1 MVIEPNVVDMP
12 GFTLVGLAISTRP
25 LASEIPALWGQ
36 FAPRIDEVVA
46 IAEPGVSYGV
56 MENFDALRS
65 TLDYIAA
72 VSVTS
77 AERIPV
83 GMVAKA
89 LGPSTYAV
97 FRATLSTLGDVYGHI
112 FNTWPNRASHVQV
125 RAPYFERY
133 DETFD
138 PGNAASKVDIYI
150 PVRPRIS
157 AEKP

>member
-1 MVIEPNVVDMP
+1 MVIEPLIVDMP
-12 GFTLVGLAISTRP
+12 GFAVVGLAISTRP

-65 TLDYIAA
+65 SLDYLAA

-77 AERIPV
+77 TEQIPS
-83 GMVAKA
+83 GMVAKVI
-89 LGPSTYAV
+89 GPSTYAV
-97 FRATLSTLGDVYGHI
+97 FPATLATLGDAFGHI
-112 FNTWPNRASHVQV
+112 FQAWAPQASYVQV

-133 DETFD
+133 DASFD
-138 PGNAASKVDIYI
+138 PGDLASRVDIYL
-150 PVRPRIS
+150 PVRPRIV
-157 AEKP
+157 